1 METKDYE
8 ALHDLIQGAQAEFHE
23 FALDLRKLRQ
33 SFGTNNSTAKISIN
47 AGGWGVWVAATAC
60 VITMVVAVVYSV
72 LSNQNVTTTF
82 IASENQIAELK
93 ADLRDAKAYN
103 TLHESRIKK
112 LEINNEHSN
121 NH

>member
-60 VITMVVAVVYSV
+60 VITMVVAVVSSV
-72 LSNQNVTTTF
+72 LSNQNVTTAF
-82 IASENQIAELK
+82 IASGNQIAELK

>member
-1 METKDYE
+1 METRDYE
-8 ALHDLIQGAQAEFHE
+8 ALHDVIHGAQSELSEIVLEF
-23 FALDLRKLRQ
+23 RKIRQ
-33 SFGTNNSTAKISIN
+33 SLGANNSTAKISIN

-60 VITMVVAVVYSV
+60 VITMVVAVVSSV
-72 LSNQNVTTTF
+72 LSNQNVTTAF
-82 IASENQIAELK
+82 IASGNQIAELK